1 MPAVY
6 ETIRVRHGSI
16 PFLEQHLVRMEAN
29 CSALGLPP
37 PVRLREAILDA
48 QTVAEERLRITWDG
62 GELRVTSLALI
73 AIASMHV
80 RTVTQVHGGYRVKT
94 TDRIVFDRARA
105 EARDAGADE
114 GLLLTTEGFVAEGTL
129 FAVGWFDG
137 DVLCAPSLDLGILP
151 SIGRN
156 RVLEV
161 AKKMGYQIHEGFFKR
176 SELDARPVFATT
188 STRGVVEI
196 SVLDGN
202 TVPGDPRVDELAT
215 WFWPE

>member
-1 MPAVY
+1 MPSVY
-6 ETIRVRHGSI
+6 ESIRVRHGSI
-16 PFLEQHLVRMEAN
+16 PFLEQHLARLEAN
-29 CSALGLPP
+29 SAAMGLPL
-37 PVRLREAILDA
+37 PVRLRHAILNA
-48 QTVAEERLRITWDG
+48 QTLSDERLRVTWDG
-62 GELRVTSLALI
+62 GELRVTNLALV
-73 AIASMHV
+73 ASAPMHV

-94 TDRIVFDRARA
+94 TDRDVFDRARA

-129 FAVGWFDG
+129 FAVGWFAG

-161 AKKMGYQIHEGFFKR
+161 AKELGYQIHEGFFKR
-176 SELDARPVFATT
+176 PELDARPVFATT

-196 SVLDGN
+196 SVLDEN
-202 TVPGDPRVDELAT
+202 AVPGDPRVDELAT
-215 WFWPE
+215 RFWPE